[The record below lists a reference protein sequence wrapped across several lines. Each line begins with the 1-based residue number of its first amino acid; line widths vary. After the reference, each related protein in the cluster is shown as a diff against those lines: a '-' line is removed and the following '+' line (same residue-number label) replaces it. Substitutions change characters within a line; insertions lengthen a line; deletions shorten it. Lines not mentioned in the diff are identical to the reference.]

1 MTQPEE
7 VTQFFTS
14 TYSYKY
20 NYYDP
25 TFILAIHTTPDFPV
39 FFSLPARLKAKAK
52 AEKRY
57 RDYGVFEM
65 TRASFDFTLFNE
77 AYKNHFRDRPLP
89 SASFLQWFIGFTEG
103 DGCFTVAKR
112 GDISF
117 IITQSTSDILILH
130 YIQNV
135 LGFGSVIVQSKDN
148 FTHRYVVQDKLG
160 L

>member
-1 MTQPEE
+1 MTSRYLMKLTKTTLEIGPYP
-7 VTQFFTS
+7 VLLF
-14 TYSYKY
+14 YSG
-20 NYYDP
+20 
-25 TFILAIHTTPDFPV
+25 
-39 FFSLPARLKAKAK
+39 S
-52 AEKRY
+52 
-57 RDYGVFEM
+57 
-65 TRASFDFTLFNE
+65 
-77 AYKNHFRDRPLP
+77 
-89 SASFLQWFIGFTEG
+89 FTEG